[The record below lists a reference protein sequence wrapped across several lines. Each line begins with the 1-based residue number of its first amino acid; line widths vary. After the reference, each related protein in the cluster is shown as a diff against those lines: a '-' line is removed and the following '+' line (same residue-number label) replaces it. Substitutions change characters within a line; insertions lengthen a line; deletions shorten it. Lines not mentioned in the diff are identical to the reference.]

1 MMRFLLQRFWP
12 MLLAGITVIACNA
25 EAQTP
30 ATGAPDIS
38 ATAVAQARD
47 VEAQVKATIVAIPTV
62 AAVPAATPLPTQTPY
77 PASTLSPTF
86 TPYPTYTPFPTPTP
100 VPLGENWKKY
110 ESDLGWKLIN
120 RLSDES
126 TFKGELTQPVVL
138 SVECTDE
145 KLLDWGIA
153 RISGWGVTEMTAV
166 SAWYSIDG
174 ATPTAVT
181 LYTGL
186 ELQDWLIPGEDI
198 GPSVA
203 DKILSG
209 KESLVIGCE
218 DFLMTWE
225 LAGLAEGADGWI
237 LPCQE

>member
-1 MMRFLLQRFWP
+1 MRFLLQRFLP

-62 AAVPAATPLPTQTPY
+62 AAAPAATPLPTQTPY

-126 TFKGELTQPVVL
+126 TFRGN
-138 SVECTDE
+138 
-145 KLLDWGIA
+145 
-153 RISGWGVTEMTAV
+153 
-166 SAWYSIDG
+166 
-174 ATPTAVT
+174 
-181 LYTGL
+181 
-186 ELQDWLIPGEDI
+186 
-198 GPSVA
+198 
-203 DKILSG
+203 
-209 KESLVIGCE
+209 
-218 DFLMTWE
+218 
-225 LAGLAEGADGWI
+225 
-237 LPCQE
+237 